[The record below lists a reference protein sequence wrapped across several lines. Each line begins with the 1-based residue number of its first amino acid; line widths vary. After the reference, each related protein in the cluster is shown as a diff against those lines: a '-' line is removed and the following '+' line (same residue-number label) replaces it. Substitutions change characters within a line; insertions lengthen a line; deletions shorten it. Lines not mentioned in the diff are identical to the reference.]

1 MNIIENDGTKFGFK
15 TANGSLT
22 GTLKTLQQRTSDLG
36 FTGYFIKDYN
46 TRDVDFTSGV
56 YSDSLCVV
64 VKKAERIPQ
73 FLLPLIIFQDTLWFT
88 LFAMTLMS
96 FCFWCCLRMI
106 HNKRMPNVQTKIIK
120 FNVPSHL
127 IHQKPRIYQYIQ
139 LFIDTW
145 MLLLLSPMIH
155 LTRVQSERILVG
167 SISLL
172 GVIFVSMFQSGLANV
187 YTKPMYHKNIL
198 NLQQLEETGL
208 NILIKYQT
216 MLADLF
222 PSDSSELFK
231 TLHKRMT
238 LIEKPELTA
247 LKVTSTMNMAT
258 VTRKLNFGL
267 SNETNFVHLI
277 PECPRVYNLAYL
289 MSRHSIYA
297 ERVNE
302 ILLDIQ
308 CYGFIKKWITD
319 MHFNNTLIKLKDN
332 QMHDDKVLTI
342 YDLLLPFLI
351 LLFGIIV
358 GFVVLLFEKIFK
370 PTKVV

>member
-15 TANGSLT
+15 TANGSLS

-36 FTGYFIKDYN
+36 VTGYFIKDYN
-46 TRDVDFTSGV
+46 TRDVDFTCGV

-73 FLLPLIIFQDTLWFT
+73 FLLPLIIFEDTLWFT
-88 LFAMTLMS
+88 LFAMTLLS
-96 FCFWCCLRMI
+96 FCFWCFLRMF
-106 HNKRMPNVQTKIIK
+106 HNKRMPNVQTKMIK

-127 IHQKPRIYQYIQ
+127 IRKPRIYQYIQ

-187 YTKPMYHKNIL
+187 YTKPVFHKNIL
-198 NLQQLEETGL
+198 NLKQLEETGL
-208 NILIKYQT
+208 KILIKYQA
-216 MLADLF
+216 MLADIF

-238 LIEKPELTA
+238 LFEHPEITA
-247 LKVTSTMNMAT
+247 FKVTSKMGMAT

-267 SNETNFVHLI
+267 SNETNFIHLI

-297 ERVNE
+297 ERINE

-319 MHFNNTLIKLKDN
+319 MHFNNTLMKLN
-332 QMHDDKVLTI
+332 NNINVANGKVLTI
-342 YDLLLPFLI
+342 NDLLLPFFI
-351 LLFGIIV
+351 LLFGVSI
-358 GFVVLLFEKIFK
+358 GFVVLVFEKIFK
-370 PTKVV
+370 KT